1 MKLYRTA
8 FLMSII
14 SIVYIRL
21 MKGKSSQIRLKTKNF
36 QIKSKKVA

>member
-21 MKGKSSQIRLKTKNF
+21 IKGKSRLIR
-36 QIKSKKVA
+36 

>member
-21 MKGKSSQIRLKTKNF
+21 IKGKSSQIRLKQRNF
-36 QIKSKKVA
+36 K

>member
-14 SIVYIRL
+14 SIVYIHMER
-21 MKGKSSQIRLKTKNF
+21 GKFHQIKLKTKKN